1 MRNIE
6 EIEEA
11 LKLHSGYSGNYSGG
25 GVGPRG
31 SKYLTRM
38 DQLTYNY
45 TGAPGIRL
53 VKLLDDY
60 YEFVGVTNLDE
71 AFERLRNKEEIKKK

>member
-11 LKLHSGYSGNYSGG
+11 LKLHSSYSGNYSG

-38 DQLTYNY
+38 DQLAWNY

-53 VKLLDDY
+53 SKLLDDY
-60 YEFVGVTNLDE
+60 YKAVGVSNLEE
-71 AFERLRNKEEIKKK
+71 AFKRLREL